1 VLATLVAACGG
12 ATGGG
17 AAGGGA
23 NDGGTVDGG
32 TVDGGTGGGGDVT
45 VPAASLP
52 DSPDA
57 LPEMDLAGFETLV
70 GDLRGTPVLVNVWA
84 SWCGPCNEEA
94 PRIAAAHASYGDRI
108 RFVGVDI
115 LDSREGAR
123 DFIATHGWAFPSVF
137 DPDAEIRDGL
147 GLIGQPVTLFYAAD
161 GTLVSSYTGPI
172 PEAELEARIAEILPA
187 QA

>member
-1 VLATLVAACGG
+1 MLVMALRRLALMALVIAALAAACGG
-12 ATGGG
+12 ATGAPAEGGAGGGG
-17 AAGGGA
+17 AA
-23 NDGGTVDGG
+23 
-32 TVDGGTGGGGDVT
+32 
-45 VPAASLP
+45 PAPAERLP

-57 LPEMDLAGFETLV
+57 LPGFDLAGFEAAI
-70 GDLRGTPVLVNVWA
+70 GDLRGTPVLVNIWA

-94 PRIAAAHASYGDRI
+94 PRIAAAHATYGDRI

-123 DFIATHGWAFPSVF
+123 GFIATHGWGFPSVF

>member
-1 VLATLVAACGG
+1 MLVMHLRRLAPLALAVVLATVAAACG
-12 ATGGG
+12 A
-17 AAGGGA
+17 AAGGGTA
-23 NDGGTVDGG
+23 
-32 TVDGGTGGGGDVT
+32 GGGADAPP
-45 VPAASLP
+45 PATGIP

-57 LPEMDLAGFETLV
+57 LPEVDLAGFETLL

-94 PRIAAAHASYGDRI
+94 PRIAAAHAAYGDRI
-108 RFVGVDI
+108 RFLGVDI

-123 DFIATHGWAFPSVF
+123 SFIATHGWGFPSVF
-137 DPDAEIRDGL
+137 DPDAAIRDGL
-147 GLIGQPVTLFYAAD
+147 GLFGQPVTLFYAAD

-172 PEAELEARIAEILPA
+172 PEAELEARIAEILPT

>member
-1 VLATLVAACGG
+1 MLVMPLRRLAPLAVVLFTLAAACGG
-12 ATGGG
+12 ATGDG
-17 AAGGGA
+17 ASGGGTDA
-23 NDGGTVDGG
+23 S
-32 TVDGGTGGGGDVT
+32 
-45 VPAASLP
+45 PAARSLP

-57 LPEMDLAGFETLV
+57 LPEFDLAGFETLL

-94 PRIAAAHASYGDRI
+94 PRIATAQATYGDRV

-123 DFIATHGWAFPSVF
+123 EFIATHGWSFPSVF

-147 GLIGQPVTLFYAAD
+147 GLIGQPVTLFYSAD

-172 PEAELEARIAEILPA
+172 PEDELEARIAEILPA